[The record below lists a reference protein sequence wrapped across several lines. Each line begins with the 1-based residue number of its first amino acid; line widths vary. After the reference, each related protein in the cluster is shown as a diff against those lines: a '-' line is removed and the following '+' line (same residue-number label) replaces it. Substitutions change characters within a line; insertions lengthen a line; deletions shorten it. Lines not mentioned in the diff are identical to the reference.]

1 MGEKDEDGQR
11 VQTDSYK
18 INRLWCKMHSMVITV
33 DNTVLHIWKL
43 LGK

>member
-18 INRLWCKMHSMVITV
+18 INNVVDILVIWIYRQDTLPLSQK
-33 DNTVLHIWKL
+33 DT
-43 LGK
+43 